1 MSVNIYVGNL
11 PYQHNEESLREVF
24 SPYGEVLSTRVII
37 DRETKRSRGFG
48 FVEMENEEDA
58 NKAIQ
63 ELHEA
68 DVDGRKL
75 KVNIAKPIE
84 EGNRGGGRTFS
95 NNRNG
100 GGGGRGG
107 FSRDDNRRSY

>member
-11 PYQHNEESLREVF
+11 PYQLSEDSLREVF
-24 SPYGEVLSTRVII
+24 SPYGEVISTRVIV

-48 FVEMENEEDA
+48 FVEMGTEEEA

-84 EGNRGGGRTFS
+84 EGRRSFNNNRGGGR
-95 NNRNG
+95 N
-100 GGGGRGG
+100 
-107 FSRDDNRRSY
+107 Y